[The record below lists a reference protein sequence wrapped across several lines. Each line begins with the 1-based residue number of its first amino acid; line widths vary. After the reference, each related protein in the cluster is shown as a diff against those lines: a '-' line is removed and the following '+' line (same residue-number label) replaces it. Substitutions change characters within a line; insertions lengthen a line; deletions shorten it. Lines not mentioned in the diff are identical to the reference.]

1 MMDIQLRDYQLDCLE
16 KVTSKISDGA
26 KHLSVVMTVGLGQ
39 KITSLFLANR
49 LHSEEQTM
57 TAMVFR
63 YKAAL
68 MQTKSDAE
76 KIGIDSVEFFSVNEF
91 LSNETD
97 YRYVILHDLSTYE
110 RKQIQEYIESK
121 DSITISFLAPGQEV
135 VGKNVNPAM
144 NQRLMAYME
153 RLSPVVCVYVTNEVL
168 DIRDAKYAG
177 EAESVYVNKEN
188 LATANWLQQ
197 EKIQTVNE
205 RDEVKRRNDRLQAY
219 MKAIKQAQDQQKI
232 KEQAAEI
239 ERLKALLQADERNKK
254 IEELEARE
262 VEYQE
267 QLKEKDARIA
277 QQDQMIAFQQD
288 ILSGFGIDAS
298 IIQDSFNQIQ
308 MARVSLKNDL
318 ESSDDAVKE
327 IALKQ
332 LQDKVAEIVSNLT
345 QSALSTKDHQYFEDY
360 LIGEL
365 TEEVWRRL
373 DDKSKA
379 FLITAKS
386 NYESMIKM
394 KDSETFDYSGVCLLV
409 TKALEVETTKR
420 FFLSYKNFLEQK
432 YSSVSRWPF
441 ALRQRDRGQIT
452 ETVIYDSEFTLGSV
466 VSVIGLMRDYDTDGN
481 ITGYQ
486 IAHVGTKNE
495 FLDYARN
502 NLFKF
507 SERRRVEAE
516 IDKDYHFIEKVR
528 LDYRNPSAHRDRL
541 TITSA
546 RGCLEYVID
555 VQHMLK
561 EMLST
566 MKI

>member
-1 MMDIQLRDYQLDCLE
+1 MDIQLRDYQLDCLE

-39 KITSLFLANR
+39 TTTSLFLANK
-49 LHSEEQTM
+49 LHSEGQDKV
-57 TAMVFR
+57 AMVFR
-63 YKAAL
+63 YKFAL
-68 MQTKSDAE
+68 MQTKSNAE
-76 KIGIDSVEFFSVNEF
+76 KLGIVPVDYYSVNEF
-91 LSNETD
+91 ISNDRE

-110 RKQIQEYIESK
+110 RMQIQECIR
-121 DSITISFLAPGQEV
+121 DTASITISFFAPGQET
-135 VGKNVNPAM
+135 VGENVNPDM
-144 NQRLMAYME
+144 SKRLLAYME

-177 EAESVYVNKEN
+177 EAENVYANKEN
-188 LATANWLQQ
+188 VATANWLQQ
-197 EKIQTVNE
+197 ERLQTVNE
-205 RDEVKRRNDRLQAY
+205 RDEVKKRNDCLRAY
-219 MKAIKQAQDQQKI
+219 MKAFKQAQDQRKI

-239 ERLKALLQADERNKK
+239 ERLKALLQADERDKK
-254 IEELEARE
+254 IEELETRE

-267 QLKEKDARIA
+267 QLKEKEARIA

-288 ILSGFGIDAS
+288 ILSGFGIDAA
-298 IIQDSFNQIQ
+298 IIQDSFEKIQ
-308 MARVSLKNDL
+308 SARSSFQHDL
-318 ESSDDAVKE
+318 ESNDESVKE

-332 LQDKVAEIVSNLT
+332 LQDKVAEIVSDLT
-345 QSALSTKDHQYFEDY
+345 QSALSSKDQKYFEDY
-360 LIGEL
+360 LIEEL
-365 TEEVWRRL
+365 TEDVWKRL

-394 KDSETFDYSGVCLLV
+394 KSSGTFDYSGVCLLV
-409 TKALEVETTKR
+409 TKALEVETAKR
-420 FFLSYKNFLEQK
+420 FFICYKDYLERK
-432 YSSVSRWPF
+432 YSSISCWPY
-441 ALRQRDRGQIT
+441 ALRKWSRGQIT
-452 ETVIYDSEFTLGSV
+452 KNIIDDNEFTLGSI
-466 VSVIGLMRDYDTDGN
+466 VSVVGLKRDYDAEKN
-481 ITGYQ
+481 I
-486 IAHVGTKNE
+486 IAYSVAHMGTKNE
-495 FLDYARN
+495 FLDYAKS

-507 SERRRVEAE
+507 SDRRKVETE
-516 IDKDYHFIEKVR
+516 IEKDYRFIEKVR

-546 RGCLEYVID
+546 KGCLDYVID

>member
-1 MMDIQLRDYQLDCLE
+1 MMDVQLRDYQVDCLE
-16 KVTSKISDGA
+16 KVTSKIKDGA

-39 KITSLFLANR
+39 KTTSLFLANR
-49 LHSEEQTM
+49 LHSEGQDKV
-57 TAMVFR
+57 AMVFR

-76 KIGIDSVEFFSVNEF
+76 KLGIIPVDYYSVNEF
-91 LSNETD
+91 ISNDRE

-110 RKQIQEYIESK
+110 RMQIQECIG
-121 DSITISFLAPGQEV
+121 DTVSITISFSAPGQET
-135 VGKNVNPAM
+135 VGENINPDM
-144 NQRLMAYME
+144 SKRLLAYME
-153 RLSPVVCVYVTNEVL
+153 RLSPIVCVYVTNEVL

-177 EAESVYVNKEN
+177 EAENVYANKEN
-188 LATANWLQQ
+188 IATANWLQQ
-197 EKIQTVNE
+197 ERLQTVNE
-205 RDEVKRRNDRLQAY
+205 RDEVKKRNDRLQAY
-219 MKAIKQAQDQQKI
+219 MKAFKQAQDQQKI

-239 ERLKALLQADERNKK
+239 ERLKALLQADERDKK

-288 ILSGFGIDAS
+288 ILSGFGIDAA
-298 IIQDSFNQIQ
+298 IIQDSFEKIQ
-308 MARVSLKNDL
+308 SARSSLQHDL
-318 ESSDDAVKE
+318 ESNDESVKE

-332 LQDKVAEIVSNLT
+332 LQDKVAEIVSDLT
-345 QSALSTKDHQYFEDY
+345 QSALSSKDQKYFEDY

-365 TEEVWRRL
+365 TEDVWKRL

-420 FFLSYKNFLEQK
+420 FFICYKDYLERK
-432 YSSVSRWPF
+432 YSSVSRWPY
-441 ALRQRDRGQIT
+441 ALRQWNRGQIT
-452 ETVIYDSEFTLGSV
+452 EKVIDDNEFTLGSV
-466 VSVIGLMRDYDTDGN
+466 VSVVGLKRDYDADGN
-481 ITGYQ
+481 I
-486 IAHVGTKNE
+486 IAYPVAHMGTKNE
-495 FLDYARN
+495 FLDYAKS

-507 SERRRVEAE
+507 SDRRRVEME
-516 IDKDYHFIEKVR
+516 IEKDYRFIEKVR

-546 RGCLEYVID
+546 KGCLEYVID

-561 EMLST
+561 EMLGT